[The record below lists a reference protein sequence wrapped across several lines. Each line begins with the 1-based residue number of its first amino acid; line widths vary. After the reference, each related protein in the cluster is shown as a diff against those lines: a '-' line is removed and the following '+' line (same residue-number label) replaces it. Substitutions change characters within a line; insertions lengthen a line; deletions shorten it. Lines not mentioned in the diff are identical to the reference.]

1 MDITDREFM
10 AIVASR
16 RISNEDVIFCG
27 TGISL
32 LAAMTAK
39 RINAPEC
46 KIFYETGAIDPELEE
61 LPMSVADPRVMYRSS
76 INAGLFDSFCYM
88 QNPMTGK
95 DVLSILGA
103 AQIDKC
109 GNLNTTCIG
118 DYGSPEI
125 RFPGSGGSCDA
136 ASLTGGYL
144 VFTQQEKR
152 RFVEQLDYLTSP
164 GYLSGDNSR
173 EEVGYPGGGP
183 EAVITDMAVFEFDG
197 DSGEMY
203 LSAFRAGT
211 KVDDILNLM
220 EFKVDASRA
229 KEMDPVPEKSVEVL
243 REEVD
248 PQRLILK

>member
-1 MDITDREFM
+1 MNITDREFM
-10 AIVASR
+10 AIVASQ
-16 RISNEDVIFCG
+16 RIKDEDIIFCG

-39 RINAPEC
+39 QINAPRC
-46 KIFYETGAIDPELEE
+46 RIFYETGAIDPELTE
-61 LPMSVADPRVMYRSS
+61 LPMSVADSRVMFRSS
-76 INAGLFDSFCYM
+76 VNAGLFDSFCYM
-88 QNPMTGK
+88 QNPSTGQ

-103 AQIDKC
+103 AQIDKF

-118 DYGSPEI
+118 DYKQPNI

-152 RFVEQLDYLTSP
+152 RFVEQLDYFTSP

-173 EEVGYPGGGP
+173 EEAGYPHGGP
-183 EAVITDMAVFEFDG
+183 EAVITNMAVFEFDQHNR
-197 DSGEMY
+197 EMY

-211 KVDDILNLM
+211 KITDILNLM
-220 EFKVDASRA
+220 EFEVDTSRA
-229 KEMDPVPEKSVEVL
+229 KELDPIPEKSVEVL
-243 REEVD
+243 RAEAD
-248 PQRLILK
+248 PQRLILD